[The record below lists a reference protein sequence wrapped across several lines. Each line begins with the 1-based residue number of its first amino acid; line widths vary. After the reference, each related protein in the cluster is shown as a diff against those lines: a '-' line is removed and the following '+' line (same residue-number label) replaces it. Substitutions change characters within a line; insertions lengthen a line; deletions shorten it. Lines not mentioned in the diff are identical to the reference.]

1 MSEEK
6 KKDQKTDSESV
17 ELGSVLQLHPHKP
30 TTKVNTVDREDGKEY
45 ISLDDVYEVTGQ
57 EAIQLLAANCREYN
71 KNKRLAPSGFH
82 VLRLAGTESLIPG
95 YDRYNAV
102 KGGESWLEALKKG
115 FIVIIKNAKRFIIAV
130 IDWAVMRLRS
140 LLAFEKTERELAI
153 QAEIISLIKPKLG
166 SLIAEIAEGEKVSFD
181 VKEMYAAMPGNMTA
195 VDAFSI
201 IRGGINK
208 GITAQMKNFQ
218 SVAKDLDDATKLM
231 IASGM
236 DAKNS
241 RSRYQMAVRK
251 LRQAFRDTHSFSEAD
266 VTEFRHA
273 VDKELISSLDP
284 VPMREALDKIIKRV
298 YDIDLGNIGLDG
310 AFKDNLRKQREELNK
325 VVPVKVSEEEYEEYK
340 TIAANLSKIVLKQSS
355 SRFDANQLAEL
366 KDALEV
372 KDAELIDQ
380 IQTMFPEHGVLST
393 SYTAYAA
400 HISEYVSTM
409 EYLVNVCG
417 NVRRSIA
424 SVINWGNKVDRL
436 MFSYITKD
444 ISTILAAED
453 ELLSK
458 KTAEGLKSTSEKTG
472 KVDSIMNVDAT
483 GEFISRH
490 PIYGRFIL
498 GYRHETG
505 KLRAKYKMIDEVNK
519 LLKSIGA
526 RTI

>member
-1 MSEEK
+1 MSEE

-30 TTKVNTVDREDGKEY
+30 TTKVNTVDRKDGEEY

-57 EAIQLLAANCREYN
+57 ESLQILAANCREFMN
-71 KNKRLAPSGFH
+71 NKRLAPSGYT
-82 VLRLAGTESLIPG
+82 VLLLAGNESMIPG

-102 KGGESWLEALKKG
+102 KGGEGFLEALKKG
-115 FIVIIKNAKRFIIAV
+115 FVIIIKNAKRFIIAV
-130 IDWAVMRLRS
+130 IDWGVARLRA
-140 LLAFEKTERELAI
+140 LLAFEKTEKELAI
-153 QAEIISLIKPKLG
+153 IASVSKEVKTKLLG
-166 SLIAEIAEGEKVSFD
+166 ILSELADGEKVPFD
-181 VKEMYAAMPGNMTA
+181 TAELYAALPGNITST
-195 VDAFSI
+195 DAFSI
-201 IRGGINK
+201 VRGGINK

-218 SVAKDLDDATKLM
+218 SVVKDLDAASQLM
-231 IASGM
+231 IRAGM

-251 LRQAFRDTHSFSEAD
+251 LRQAFRDRESFSAAD

-273 VDKELISSLDP
+273 IDKELVEALNP
-284 VPMREALDKIIKRV
+284 EPMRDMLDKIITRV

-310 AFKDNLRKQREELNK
+310 AFKDNLRKQREELTK
-325 VVPVKVSEEEYEEYK
+325 TVQVKVTPEEYEEYRG
-340 TIAANLSKIVLKQSS
+340 IASNLAVTMLKQSS
-355 SRFDANQLAEL
+355 DRFDANQLAVL

-372 KDAELIDQ
+372 KDAELIEE
-380 IQTMFPEHGVLST
+380 IQNAFPEHGVLST

-424 SVINWGNKVDRL
+424 SIINWGNKVDRL

-458 KTAEGLKSTSEKTG
+458 EKVDDLAAKDKDG
-472 KVDSIMNVDAT
+472 KRVDSILNIDYDAT
-483 GEFISRH
+483 FIAKH
-490 PIYGRFIL
+490 PVYGRAIQA
-498 GYRHETG
+498 YRFETS
-505 KLRAKYKMIDEVNK
+505 KLRQKFKMIDEVNK